1 MALWGLVTGRVRCDT
16 ARMGQRTQA
25 DRDAITIEIGYALV
39 SACFAAAL
47 TFGAVYGPAP
57 ALSLSRRAHDVLAVA
72 GGALA
77 ATVFVLRVTYLL
89 WRFARRPENDG
100 R

>member
-1 MALWGLVTGRVRCDT
+1 MGRRS
-16 ARMGQRTQA
+16 QA
-25 DRDAITIEIGYALV
+25 DRDAITIEIAYAFV
-39 SACFAAAL
+39 SGVFAAGLVFAAL
-47 TFGAVYGPAP
+47 YAP
-57 ALSLSRRAHDVLAVA
+57 VLAFDLSPTTGRILATV

-77 ATVFVLRVTYLL
+77 ATVFLLRITHVL